1 MGTGPKRRTRHAHC
15 KKKGFKKSRS
25 TKRRTKDLDELQE
38 AFRRGKQ
45 GFGVVGV
52 TKTFE
57 YDPDLP
63 GGGQFYC
70 AETDRHFMDAKS
82 LAAHKK
88 TKAYKKQL
96 KLLKEKQYTQ
106 AEADEAA
113 GMKKEILPS
122 AAEVRAAA
130 EGRGGKMSD

>member
-1 MGTGPKRRTRHAHC
+1 MGTGKTQRSHRAHC
-15 KKKGFKKSRS
+15 KKKGFKKSRR

-38 AFRRGKQ
+38 DFKRGAQ
-45 GFGVVGV
+45 GFAVKGV
-52 TKTFE
+52 TTAFK

-70 AETDRHFMDAKS
+70 PETGRHFMNANA

-96 KLLKEKQYTQ
+96 KLLKQKQYTQ
-106 AEADEAA
+106 EEADAA
-113 GMKKEILPS
+113 GGVQKEHLPS
-122 AAEVRAAA
+122 AAESRAAA
-130 EGRGGKMSD
+130 ENRMNE